1 MPSTPSPSRRERGDS
16 SRFAGDAA
24 EGDLRESASDLR
36 NDAVVE
42 VITAVEDALDA
53 YVASD
58 ARVAVALSGGI
69 DSMVLLDALVHV
81 SLDHSLQLSA
91 IHVHHGLSPNADQWA
106 RFCAEQ
112 CASRAV
118 PLTVHRLHLTR
129 KSGQSLEALARAER
143 YERFMSCDVDV
154 IALAHHADDQAE
166 TVLLQLLR
174 GSGPRGLS
182 AMPAIRRGMPA
193 LLRPLLS
200 LPRATLAACAKAR
213 GLGWVEDESN
223 ADTRHRR
230 NLLRHQIAPRLA
242 AAFEGYPSTLARA
255 ASHQA
260 EASALLDELAALD
273 AERAIDDVGLDRAHL
288 AGLSDARA
296 ANLLRWFLRR
306 EGLRPPTD
314 ARLADV
320 LRQLRSASAD
330 ARTRIA
336 HDGAEIGCY
345 RGRVIVHAPTTAP
358 FAVAWEG
365 TPEVKLPGG
374 VLVFERAKG
383 DGLALAKIAGAPVMV
398 RSRLGGERI
407 KLAINRPRR
416 LVKKLL
422 QEARLSQWQRQALPL
437 VWCGDMLAAVPG
449 IGVDLAFQAEHDEPA
464 WNLAWLPSARA
475 ATRLIE
481 ET

>member
-1 MPSTPSPSRRERGDS
+1 MAS
-16 SRFAGDAA
+16 SRN
-24 EGDLRESASDLR
+24 SAPVD
-36 NDAVVE
+36 DAVVDVTTAIE
-42 VITAVEDALDA
+42 VALDA
-53 YVASD
+53 YVASN

-91 IHVHHGLSPNADQWA
+91 IHVHHGLSPDADRWA

-118 PLTVHRLHLTR
+118 PLTVHRLHLKR
-129 KSGQSLEALARAER
+129 ESGQSLEALARAER
-143 YERFMSCDVDV
+143 YEHFMACDVEV

-174 GSGPRGLS
+174 GAGPRGLS

-193 LLRPLLS
+193 LLRPLIS
-200 LPRATLAACAKAR
+200 LPRETLAACAKAR

-223 ADTRHRR
+223 SDTRHRR
-230 NLLRHQIAPRLA
+230 NLLRHEIAPRLA
-242 AAFEGYPSTLARA
+242 AAFEGYPATLGRA

-273 AERAIDDVGLDRAHL
+273 AERGIDDVGLDRAHL

-314 ARLADV
+314 ARLADM

-330 ARTRIA
+330 AREKRQIA
-336 HDGAEIGCY
+336 RAADRCVELN
-345 RGRVIVHAPTTAP
+345 R
-358 FAVAWEG
+358 FAVA
-365 TPEVKLPGG
+365 
-374 VLVFERAKG
+374 
-383 DGLALAKIAGAPVMV
+383 
-398 RSRLGGERI
+398 
-407 KLAINRPRR
+407 
-416 LVKKLL
+416 
-422 QEARLSQWQRQALPL
+422 
-437 VWCGDMLAAVPG
+437 
-449 IGVDLAFQAEHDEPA
+449 
-464 WNLAWLPSARA
+464 
-475 ATRLIE
+475 LIM
-481 ET
+481 

>member
-1 MPSTPSPSRRERGDS
+1 
-16 SRFAGDAA
+16 
-24 EGDLRESASDLR
+24 
-36 NDAVVE
+36 
-42 VITAVEDALDA
+42 
-53 YVASD
+53 
-58 ARVAVALSGGI
+58 
-69 DSMVLLDALVHV
+69 MVLLDALTSV
-81 SLDHSLQLSA
+81 SASRSLTVSA
-91 IHVHHGLSPNADQWA
+91 VHVHHGLSPNADYWA

-112 CASRAV
+112 CASRSV
-118 PLTVHRLHLTR
+118 PLAVHRLHLTR
-129 KSGQSLEALARAER
+129 KSGQSLEALARAGR
-143 YERFMSCDVDV
+143 YEHFMSCDVDV

-182 AMPAIRRGMPA
+182 AMPAFRRGTPA

-200 LPRATLAACAKAR
+200 QTRETMAAYARIR
-213 GLGWVEDESN
+213 GLGWIEDESN
-223 ADTRHRR
+223 SDTTHRR
-230 NLLRHQIAPRLA
+230 NLLRHEVAPRLA
-242 AAFEGYPSTLARA
+242 AGFKGYPATLTRA

-260 EASALLDELAALD
+260 EASTLLDELAALD
-273 AERAIDDVGLDRAHL
+273 AEGAIDDAGLDRAQL
-288 AGLSDARA
+288 AGLSNARA

-306 EGLRPPTD
+306 EGLRPPSD

-345 RGRVIVHAPTTAP
+345 RGRVVVHAPTTAP
-358 FAVAWEG
+358 FAVTWEG
-365 TPEVKLPGG
+365 TPEVRLPGG
-374 VLVFERAKG
+374 VLAFERAKG

-416 LVKKLL
+416 SVKKLL

-437 VWCGDMLAAVPG
+437 VWCGDMLAAIPG

-464 WNLAWLPSARA
+464 WNLAWLPSGRA
-475 ATRLIE
+475 ATRLAE

>member
-1 MPSTPSPSRRERGDS
+1 MPSPPPPSRRERGDS
-16 SRFAGDAA
+16 SGFAGDAA
-24 EGDLRESASDLR
+24 EGDLRESPSDVGD
-36 NDAVVE
+36 DAFVE

-58 ARVAVALSGGI
+58 AQVAVALSGGI

-81 SLDHSLQLSA
+81 AAGRQLKLSA
-91 IHVHHGLSPNADQWA
+91 VHVHHGLSANADRWA

-143 YERFMSCDVDV
+143 YECFMSCDVDA

-182 AMPAIRRGMPA
+182 AMPAIRRGTPA

-200 LPRATLAACAKAR
+200 LPRETLAACAKAR
-213 GLGWVEDESN
+213 SLGWVEDESN
-223 ADTRHRR
+223 SDTGHRR
-230 NLLRHQIAPRLA
+230 NLLRHEIAPLLA
-242 AAFEGYPSTLARA
+242 AAFEGYPATLARA

-273 AERAIDDVGLDRAHL
+273 AEDAIDDLGLDRAHL
-288 AGLSDARA
+288 AGLSNARA

-336 HDGAEIGCY
+336 HDGAEIGCH
-345 RGRVIVHAPTTAP
+345 RGRVIVHAPATAP

-365 TPEVKLPGG
+365 APEVKLPGG
-374 VLVFERAKG
+374 ILAFERAAG
-383 DGLALAKIAGAPVMV
+383 DGIALAKIAGAPVTV

-416 LVKKLL
+416 SVKNLL

-437 VWCGDMLAAVPG
+437 VWCGDILAAVPG
-449 IGVDLAFQAEHDEPA
+449 IGVDLAFQAGHDEPG
-464 WNLAWLPSARA
+464 WNLAWLPSGRG
-475 ATRLIE
+475 ATRMTE
-481 ET
+481 EP

>member
-1 MPSTPSPSRRERGDS
+1 
-16 SRFAGDAA
+16 
-24 EGDLRESASDLR
+24 
-36 NDAVVE
+36 
-42 VITAVEDALDA
+42 
-53 YVASD
+53 
-58 ARVAVALSGGI
+58 
-69 DSMVLLDALVHV
+69 MVLLDALTSV
-81 SLDHSLQLSA
+81 SAGRSLEVSA
-91 IHVHHGLSPNADQWA
+91 VHVHHGLSPNADHWA

-112 CASRAV
+112 CASRSV
-118 PLTVHRLHLTR
+118 PLAVHRLHLER
-129 KSGQSLEALARAER
+129 KPGLSLEALARAGR
-143 YERFMSCDVDV
+143 YEHFMSCDVDV

-182 AMPAIRRGMPA
+182 AMPAFRRGTPA

-200 LPRATLAACAKAR
+200 QTRETLAAYARTR
-213 GLGWVEDESN
+213 GLGWIEDESN
-223 ADTRHRR
+223 SDTAHRR
-230 NLLRHQIAPRLA
+230 NLLRHEIAPRLA
-242 AAFEGYPSTLARA
+242 AGFKGYPATLARA

-273 AERAIDDVGLDRAHL
+273 AEGAIDDAGLDRAQL
-288 AGLSDARA
+288 AGLSNARA

-306 EGLRPPTD
+306 EGLRPPSD

-345 RGRVIVHAPTTAP
+345 RGRVVVHAPTTAP
-358 FAVAWEG
+358 FAVTWEG
-365 TPEVKLPGG
+365 TPEVRLPGG
-374 VLVFERAKG
+374 VLAFERAKG

-416 LVKKLL
+416 SVKKLL

-464 WNLAWLPSARA
+464 WNLAWLPSGRA
-475 ATRLIE
+475 ATRLAE